1 MAKSFNILD
10 RYIVRELLKMMAS
23 VTVVLTV
30 ILLSNQLVR
39 LLAKAVEGQMSG
51 DAVLILVGFNL
62 ITLLVRILPAA
73 FLLSVLIVF
82 GRMYRD
88 NEMTTL
94 SAAGVGVM
102 RLYRSLFLCAI
113 PLAIL
118 ASYLSMVVTPWT
130 IQQIN
135 QVLAEDEYQADLR
148 GISAGR
154 FSEYSRG
161 DIVFYVESL
170 SKDEQMKNVFVQ
182 SRQHQK
188 LGITASD
195 GGRIYVDPESGDR
208 YIMLTNGYRY
218 EGQPGQADYQITRF
232 DEYAVRVAEQK
243 PQRLTL
249 DVKSRPTAALYKSN
263 QPRALAEFQRRL
275 SVPLSILVFALLA
288 LPISRVSPR
297 GGMYGNLLTA
307 LLIYVIFENLSNLSN
322 SWIVREQVPTWL
334 GMWWVHVLLALAGIV
349 LVILDLGPKWIFRR
363 RNSAEATA

>member
-1 MAKSFNILD
+1 M
-10 RYIVRELLKMMAS
+10 
-23 VTVVLTV
+23 
-30 ILLSNQLVR
+30 
-39 LLAKAVEGQMSG
+39 
-51 DAVLILVGFNL
+51 
-62 ITLLVRILPAA
+62 
-73 FLLSVLIVF
+73 
-82 GRMYRD
+82 
-88 NEMTTL
+88 
-94 SAAGVGVM
+94 
-102 RLYRSLFLCAI
+102 
-113 PLAIL
+113 AIL

-135 QVLAEDEYQADLR
+135 QVLADDEYQADLR

-170 SKDEQMKNVFVQ
+170 SKDNQMKNVFVQ

-208 YIMLTNGYRY
+208 FIILTDGYRY
-218 EGQPGQADYQITRF
+218 EGQPGQANYQITRF

-243 PQRLTL
+243 PQLLTQ

-263 QPRALAEFQRRL
+263 QPRAVAEFQRRL
-275 SVPLSILVFALLA
+275 SVPLSILVFALLS

-322 SWIVREQVPTWL
+322 SWIVREQAPSWL
-334 GMWWVHVLLALAGIV
+334 GMWWVHVLLALTGVI
-349 LVILDLGPKWIFRR
+349 LVILDLGPKWVFRR
-363 RNSAEATA
+363 RNSAEVTP